1 MQDEHPDAFSGSPA
15 HVWPGS
21 VPEAGGERPTVGHPE
36 VDAVLERLE
45 ELDARE
51 TTEHPEVYEDA
62 HSRLH
67 QVLIAAGRD
76 ASGPGAEPG

>member
-1 MQDEHPDAFSGSPA
+1 MQDEHTDTLSGSPA
-15 HVWPGS
+15 HVWAGS
-21 VPEAGGERPTVGHPE
+21 VAEPGGERPTVGHPE

-51 TTEHPEVYEDA
+51 TAEHPEVYEDA

-67 QVLIAAGRD
+67 QVLIAAGRED
-76 ASGPGAEPG
+76 SGPGAGPG